1 MKRKLLTPFL
11 KQSLLA
17 VPAAALML
25 GAAQAGTTI
34 GLNFQSWYYDSG
46 VTPQTIGF
54 GQGYQTTGFPVTA
67 KAFGV
72 ATGNWV
78 NTDPLDC
85 SSAVATSVTMG
96 AVTANLNTVNMWE
109 SDIGNLVNP
118 ADEWTQGGPLPVS
131 WSSVLPGNDEVTWSF
146 EDNTGWTNTL
156 TGLNAGFPNGY
167 VIGLIGVSKCTT
179 NSRVVFTD
187 GVTTWTNGF
196 STIYTAG
203 NANFSGPVGLMATPT
218 LTSDTLTFGA
228 VSRDISSAQSCA
240 LAGFVITDQP
250 VVSKDPTNTSVNQG
264 AALNLNATVI
274 GVGPLAYQ
282 WRTNGA
288 PILDATNATY
298 TVPSTTTADAST
310 YDVVVT
316 NLYGSATS
324 SVATVTV
331 IAVPTI
337 VVNLSGTASTIYAG
351 ANFSQW
357 SVTASGGLPL
367 HYNWFKDGT
376 PVDTDSP
383 TLTLTN
389 VTAAN
394 NGGYYVVVTNLY
406 GTTPHSVTNTLTV
419 VTSPNLYTTD
429 VAHDS
434 PSAYWPLGE
443 TSGTT
448 AVDYSGAGHNGNLS
462 NSVTLGVTGPRPPSY
477 AGFDAGKTA
486 YQFDGAT
493 AYINCGNGPSLS
505 GTTDF
510 TVEAW
515 VNTTAT
521 TMARLISQRSGFD
534 GEYMFDI
541 NADGSLQFTIY
552 GGGYQFNFGTARKV
566 NDGLWHHIAAV
577 RNGTNGAIYIDGT
590 LAANATGPVRPLD
603 ASFTTFIGF
612 DGRDAASYFN
622 GALSDVAIYPVALST
637 HTITLH
643 AYHGQFANAPFSV
656 SVVPGGYVAD
666 TKPVGTLHHGVNNSA
681 SWTNSIT
688 DAAGTPVTRS
698 GVAVFTGGSQ
708 ITSPASTDFDSA
720 SGTICFWVQAN
731 APLPGPGT
739 EAAML
744 FDRRTTNGAVI
755 ALSDAGYIKVQC
767 AAGANTFEPTSY
779 IPDNNWHHVAVTYDQ
794 SVSGAIE
801 VFIDGVSV
809 GSQVNTTNWAWPTT
823 QQLELGKSHD
833 GYWRRLNGQMD
844 DFRIYNRI
852 LTQPEIASIQTSDA
866 LVDTSALML
875 RYNFGTA
882 GEGQS
887 LTWPVGTLES
897 SPSLSPASWTPV
909 PNAVPP
915 YPFLP
920 PAPLNPAGTTL
931 FYRSG
936 F

>member
-1 MKRKLLTPFL
+1 
-11 KQSLLA
+11 
-17 VPAAALML
+17 ML

-72 ATGNWV
+72 APANWV

-118 ADEWTQGGPLPVS
+118 ADEWAQGGPLPVS

-203 NANFSGPVGLMATPT
+203 NVDFDGPVGLMATPT
-218 LTSDTLTFGA
+218 LTNDTLTFGA

-240 LAGFVITDQP
+240 LAGFIITDQP

-282 WRTNGA
+282 WRTNGT
-288 PILDATNATY
+288 PIANATNATY

-324 SVATVTV
+324 GVATVTV

-337 VVNLSGTASTIYAG
+337 VVNLSGTSSTIYAG

-367 HYNWFKDGT
+367 HYNWFKGAT
-376 PVDTDSP
+376 PVGADSP

-389 VTAAN
+389 VTAAD
-394 NGGYYVVVTNLY
+394 NGGYYVIVTNLY

-419 VTSPNLYTTD
+419 VASPNLYTTD

-448 AVDYSGAGHNGNLS
+448 AVDYSGAGHDGNLS

-477 AGFDAGKTA
+477 AGFDTGKTA
-486 YQFDGAT
+486 YQFDGST

-552 GGGYQFNFGTARKV
+552 GGGYQFNFGTTRNV

-577 RNGTNGAIYIDGT
+577 RSGTNGAIYIDGT
-590 LAANATGPVRPLD
+590 LAARATGPVRPLD

-612 DGRDAASYFN
+612 DGRDATSYFN

-637 HTITLH
+637 HSITLH

-656 SVVPGGYVAD
+656 SVVPGGYISD
-666 TKPVGTLHHGVNNSA
+666 TKPAGTLHHGVNNSA

-688 DAAGTPVTRS
+688 DAAGTPVTRN

-708 ITSPASTDFDSA
+708 ITSPGSTDFDSA
-720 SGTICFWVQAN
+720 SGTLCFWVQAN
-731 APLPGPGT
+731 APLPGPGA

-744 FDRRTTNGAVI
+744 FDRRTTNGAVVV
-755 ALSDAGYIKVQC
+755 LSDAGYIKVQC
-767 AAGANTFEPTSY
+767 AGGANTFEPGSY

-794 SVSGAIE
+794 SVTGAIE

-833 GYWRRLNGQMD
+833 GYWRKLNGQMD

-852 LTQPEIASIQTSDA
+852 LTQPEIASIQASDA
-866 LVDTSALML
+866 LVDTSALMV

-882 GEGQS
+882 GEGKS
-887 LTWPVGTLES
+887 LTWPIGALES
-897 SPSLSPASWTPV
+897 SPTLNPASWTPV